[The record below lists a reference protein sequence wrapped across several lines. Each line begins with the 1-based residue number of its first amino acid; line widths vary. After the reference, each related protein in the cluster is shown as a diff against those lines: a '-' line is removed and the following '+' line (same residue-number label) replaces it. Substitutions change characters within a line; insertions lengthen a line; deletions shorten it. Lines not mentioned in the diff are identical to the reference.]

1 MILREKKE
9 LTEMLILIEILHEKK
24 KIKDIADTIGITIQG
39 VSEYLKLLKN
49 EGYIDNDLKI
59 KKEGILFISEKTEEL
74 RDYISLLLNEVK
86 IINITEAIAGE
97 DIKKDS
103 LVGLFMEKG
112 YIYAYNRVSS
122 SSGTALNSAN
132 KGEDLSIGSLSG
144 ILSLSMGTIKI
155 FTLPN
160 SYEGGS
166 KKVDKKS
173 VDAVLKYKHDKI
185 GVYGIV
191 PYVTL
196 KKYGV
201 NIDFEFD
208 TARSSIEA
216 AHKGLNTIIFVSR
229 DLLKYVIDDLENIP
243 KGFDKVLYTVE
254 DLSIFHS

>member
-1 MILREKKE
+1 
-9 LTEMLILIEILHEKK
+9 
-24 KIKDIADTIGITIQG
+24 
-39 VSEYLKLLKN
+39 
-49 EGYIDNDLKI
+49 
-59 KKEGILFISEKTEEL
+59 
-74 RDYISLLLNEVK
+74 
-86 IINITEAIAGE
+86 
-97 DIKKDS
+97 
-103 LVGLFMEKG
+103 MEKG
-112 YIYAYNRVSS
+112 YIYAYNRDSS

-144 ILSLSMGTIKI
+144 ILSLSIGTIKI

>member
-9 LTEMLILIEILHEKK
+9 LTKMLILIEILHGKK
-24 KIKDIADTIGITIQG
+24 KIKDLADTIGITIQG
-39 VSEYLKLLKN
+39 VSDYLKQLKN
-49 EGYIDNDLKI
+49 EGYIDSDLKI

-103 LVGLFMEKG
+103 QVGLFMKNG
-112 YIYAYNRVSS
+112 YIYAYIKDSS
-122 SSGTALNSAN
+122 STGTALNSAK

-144 ILSLSMGTIKI
+144 ILSLSMGEIKI

-166 KKVDKKS
+166 RKVDRKS
-173 VDAVLKYKHDKI
+173 IEAVLKYKHDKI

-196 KKYGV
+196 KKYEV

-243 KGFDKVLYTVE
+243 KGFDKVRYTVE
-254 DLSIFHS
+254 DISIFHN